1 LGAGLSP
8 PRLRASAKGGSSLS
22 TAFLSPAVLETIRSY
37 FAPPEGKAS
46 APFPVERNVIRVLLA
61 DDHEI
66 LRAGIASLLTSARG
80 IQVVGEAGDGARAV
94 ELATELE
101 PDVVVMDVTMPKM
114 NGIEA
119 TEQIVSSLPN
129 VRVIGLSMHSESDM
143 AQAMQRA
150 GASAY
155 VTKGG
160 AAIDLIDAI
169 RKYGQPT
176 ASAAS

>member
-1 LGAGLSP
+1 
-8 PRLRASAKGGSSLS
+8 
-22 TAFLSPAVLETIRSY
+22 
-37 FAPPEGKAS
+37 
-46 APFPVERNVIRVLLA
+46 
-61 DDHEI
+61 
-66 LRAGIASLLTSARG
+66 
-80 IQVVGEAGDGARAV
+80 VVGEAGDGARAV